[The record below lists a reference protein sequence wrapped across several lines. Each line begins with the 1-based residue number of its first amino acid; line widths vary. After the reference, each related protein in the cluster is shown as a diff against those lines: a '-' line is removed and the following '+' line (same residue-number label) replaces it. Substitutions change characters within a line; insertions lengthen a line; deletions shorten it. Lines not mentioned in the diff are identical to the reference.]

1 MYGVRTE
8 DPQQWRRGEKAVK
21 KLGGDDSKP
30 RRTVA
35 EIMYQ
40 RVQKHQ
46 INFINFQNF
55 SIKPPLQKMTC
66 EMFQGESMNNSEV
79 NAIFSKILT

>member
-8 DPQQWRRGEKAVK
+8 DPQQRRRGEKAVK

-35 EIMYQ
+35 LIMYQ
-40 RVQKHQ
+40 RVQKHR
-46 INFINFQNF
+46 INFNNLQNF
-55 SIKPPLQKMTC
+55 SINPPITLT
-66 EMFQGESMNNSEV
+66 ESD
-79 NAIFSKILT
+79 L

>member
-30 RRTVA
+30 RRIVA
-35 EIMYQ
+35 LIMYQ
-40 RVQKHQ
+40 RVQKHRT
-46 INFINFQNF
+46 NFNNLQNF
-55 SIKPPLQKMTC
+55 SINPPITLT
-66 EMFQGESMNNSEV
+66 ESD
-79 NAIFSKILT
+79 L

>member
-21 KLGGDDSKP
+21 KLGGDDSKQ

-35 EIMYQ
+35 LIMYQ
-40 RVQKHQ
+40 RVQKHRIFNNLQ
-46 INFINFQNF
+46 ISQ
-55 SIKPPLQKMTC
+55 SIPPLHLQKVTC
-66 EMFQGESMNNSEV
+66 EIKNLYLYGIV
-79 NAIFSKILT
+79 KV